1 MSELTDRYHDIRTE
15 FDLLVMHGTQI
26 ADSLAGKDAQ
36 HDRDFYADRVFSK
49 LLCHAI
55 TLRRIS
61 PSASGSGST
70 ELWDI
75 SSAAALARA
84 LIESFDALS
93 YVAVEDVAPQERE
106 FRILLW
112 KLHAEERR
120 QKMLALIGSS
130 ATAVVTIDAAVL
142 ALRSEL
148 LAHPLLHSNGPDLAK
163 RITKCDAPPFHL
175 GHMERNKR
183 SGVDHDYY
191 NAAIMFLSAYV
202 HTFPFSVHQLMEFR
216 AGNDESLRLMS
227 MPIQYSLGF
236 LSKAIDGMH
245 SVFGLSLPIPDEA
258 TSKTLR
264 TWVELLDCGIRH
276 VG

>member
-1 MSELTDRYHDIRTE
+1 MSELADRYQDIRAE
-15 FDLLVMHGTQI
+15 FDLLVTHGTQI
-26 ADSLAGKDAQ
+26 ANSLAGKDAP
-36 HDRDFYADRVFSK
+36 HDREFYADRVFSK

-61 PSASGSGST
+61 PIALGSGPT

-75 SSAAALARA
+75 SSAAAVARA

-93 YVAVEDVAPQERE
+93 YVALEDVAQQERE

-120 QKMLALIGSS
+120 QTMLALISS
-130 ATAVVTIDAAVL
+130 LAPEIVMIDAAVL

-148 LAHPLLHSNGPDLAK
+148 LAHPMLHGNGPDLAT
-163 RITKCDAPPFHL
+163 RVARGDTPPFHL
-175 GHMERNKR
+175 GHAERNRR
-183 SGVDHDYY
+183 SRVDHDYY

-227 MPIQYSLGF
+227 MPLQYSLGF
-236 LSKAIDGMH
+236 LSKAIEGMH
-245 SVFGLSLPIPDEA
+245 SVFSTSLPIDRKSTRLNSSHLARSRMPSSA
-258 TSKTLR
+258 
-264 TWVELLDCGIRH
+264 
-276 VG
+276 